1 MRPCWVDLV
10 PEKNDRASLL
20 RSTGPLMNLGL
31 TFALSIGGLA
41 YLGHWLD
48 GRWGS
53 EPWMTLLGAVLGMVV
68 GFVNLFRVA
77 LPRRKGGS

>member
-1 MRPCWVDLV
+1 M

-20 RSTGPLMNLGL
+20 RSIAPLMNLGL

-48 GRWGS
+48 GKWES
-53 EPWMTLLGAVLGMVV
+53 EPWMTLLGAILGMVI
-68 GFVNLFRVA
+68 GFVNLFRLVA
-77 LPRRKGGS
+77 PPSKGGS